1 MPTHKSC
8 EKRLRQDKKRSVHN
22 KNISNTIKTLKK
34 QLRSEIPVD
43 EKEKLLSVFYSKI
56 DRAVKTHI
64 LHRKTADRNKS
75 RITNLIKKEREAA
88 K

>member
-8 EKRLRQDKKRSVHN
+8 EKRLRQDEKRSIHN
-22 KNISNTIKTLKK
+22 RDISNTIKTLKK
-34 QLRSEIPVD
+34 QLRSEMPAD
-43 EKEKLLSVFYSKI
+43 EKEKLLSVFYSKV

-64 LHRKTADRNKS
+64 MHKKTANRSKS
-75 RITNLIKKEREAA
+75 RITHLVKKELEAT